1 MWEINVG
8 DKIKIFRKT
17 YRVLLFNNGMY
28 LMIEMNVKKMCF
40 SWMHKSVLEAY
51 LNRGDA
57 RIDDSEDE
65 RYPAERLNNEKRALI
80 LMIRDEIDLMLSD
93 MYPDWDILASKKSK
107 PALNKLK
114 TVINCSDSTVLRY
127 IRKYLQS
134 GMDEYAFADKRD
146 VGTGVKTNNKLR
158 GPKPKYREDKRMED
172 IEERDRIFEEYF
184 QDFLKFNEKI
194 TVQEL
199 YDRMIEKYFRDTA
212 TVPPT
217 YRQFNYFI
225 NKRLRENHL
234 TLKQAKMNARE
245 RRNNE
250 RLLKGNARTGVF
262 YPGQMLEIDAV
273 ELDAYGISIKDS
285 SQIIGRP
292 VMYCAIDVYSECI
305 VACSMS
311 YQNNSILGVT
321 NLMFSLLDDH
331 TEEAKRYGVDIS
343 PDIFPSRFIPTSI
356 RTDQGAEYTSDEFE
370 RMCQE
375 LRITHNLV
383 APATGSLKGL
393 VEQIFHQFQTLMKSQ
408 LIDAGEIYKR
418 HNSNHL
424 KKAVLSIED
433 FRTMMYNFVKYFN
446 RHLRKDYS
454 YTRDMI
460 EQNIDQCPC
469 AIWKYGIENVQSPK
483 RVTEANRDNL
493 YFALLRND
501 INFTVSAKGISHKG
515 LYYWENGDRFTE
527 MQMELARKGKKSMKI
542 SGIRYDPRLID
553 HIYRMENGKIIAIP
567 LNILRDEQKTFI
579 GMSWSEYTELYA
591 KKLAAGAEYGI
602 KDGEY
607 RREAKRSVKKVVE
620 NKKTLKRNS
629 KKEGTGD
636 NVKDGIRAA
645 RKEEDREILKK
656 DAFFGQMKD
665 VTSSEHMRET
675 CHNAA
680 SETAYEGADDKRKDP
695 DAEFTANL
703 EELKE
708 LGFKIAHKIKE

>member
-8 DKIKIFRKT
+8 DKIKIFGKR

-28 LMIEMNVKKMCF
+28 LMIDMEEKKMCF
-40 SWMHKSVLEAY
+40 SWMHKSVLETY

-80 LMIRDEIDLMLSD
+80 LMIRDEIDKMLEKI
-93 MYPDWDILASKKSK
+93 YPDWDILASKQSK
-107 PALNKLK
+107 PELNRYTYRLDLSNP
-114 TVINCSDSTVLRY
+114 TILRY
-127 IRKYLQS
+127 IRRYLQS
-134 GMDEYAFADKRD
+134 GMDGYAFGDLRIKNKSS
-146 VGTGVKTNNKLR
+146 KTSNALR

-285 SQIIGRP
+285 SRIIGRP

-343 PDIFPSRFIPTSI
+343 PDIFPSRLSPPPYVPI
-356 RTDQGAEYTSDEFE
+356 RE
-370 RMCQE
+370 RNTHLMN
-375 LRITHNLV
+375 LRGCV
-383 APATGSLKGL
+383 RSSGSLT
-393 VEQIFHQFQTLMKSQ
+393 ISW
-408 LIDAGEIYKR
+408 
-418 HNSNHL
+418 HL
-424 KKAVLSIED
+424 PPEALKVLWSRCSISS
-433 FRTMMYNFVKYFN
+433 R
-446 RHLRKDYS
+446 
-454 YTRDMI
+454 
-460 EQNIDQCPC
+460 
-469 AIWKYGIENVQSPK
+469 
-483 RVTEANRDNL
+483 
-493 YFALLRND
+493 
-501 INFTVSAKGISHKG
+501 
-515 LYYWENGDRFTE
+515 
-527 MQMELARKGKKSMKI
+527 
-542 SGIRYDPRLID
+542 
-553 HIYRMENGKIIAIP
+553 P
-567 LNILRDEQKTFI
+567 L
-579 GMSWSEYTELYA
+579 
-591 KKLAAGAEYGI
+591 
-602 KDGEY
+602 
-607 RREAKRSVKKVVE
+607 
-620 NKKTLKRNS
+620 
-629 KKEGTGD
+629 
-636 NVKDGIRAA
+636 
-645 RKEEDREILKK
+645 
-656 DAFFGQMKD
+656 
-665 VTSSEHMRET
+665 
-675 CHNAA
+675 
-680 SETAYEGADDKRKDP
+680 
-695 DAEFTANL
+695 
-703 EELKE
+703 
-708 LGFKIAHKIKE
+708 